1 MYYNYNYKKIELKL
15 NPIFTINYD
24 YKNSIRVEKMFNF
37 SNKNFLTCTKELI
50 NVYSYEI
57 NNINDIHINKISELE
72 HNLSDIFY
80 LRINEKD
87 AIAIILRNNI
97 DLFYLEDLT
106 FIKKIDINPKSKNC
120 LLQLNSQEI
129 LIVDNHFHI
138 NIYDINNYKLKYKIR
153 SYNDT
158 DYFMNLNDGT
168 IIFSSFE
175 GIERYLIKTMEELP
189 QLVKF
194 NNNDLYDE
202 YYDSYYDYDYY
213 NEKVVFLY
221 KLKDKRIVACYKN
234 GTIEIIN
241 IKF

>member
-1 MYYNYNYKKIELKL
+1 
-15 NPIFTINYD
+15 
-24 YKNSIRVEKMFNF
+24 
-37 SNKNFLTCTKELI
+37 
-50 NVYSYEI
+50 
-57 NNINDIHINKISELE
+57 
-72 HNLSDIFY
+72 
-80 LRINEKD
+80 
-87 AIAIILRNNI
+87 
-97 DLFYLEDLT
+97 
-106 FIKKIDINPKSKNC
+106 
-120 LLQLNSQEI
+120 
-129 LIVDNHFHI
+129 
-138 NIYDINNYKLKYKIR
+138 
-153 SYNDT
+153 
-158 DYFMNLNDGT
+158 MNLNDGT